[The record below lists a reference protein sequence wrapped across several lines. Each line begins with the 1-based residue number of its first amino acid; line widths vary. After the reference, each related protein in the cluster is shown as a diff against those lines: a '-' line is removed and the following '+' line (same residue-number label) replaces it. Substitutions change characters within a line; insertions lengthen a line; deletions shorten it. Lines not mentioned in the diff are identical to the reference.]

1 MKHVCMALAAG
12 LLAVGAKGFEVA
24 REGKAL
30 CAIVVPDQASAP
42 VRTAAQELADHLKLA
57 TGAEF
62 AIVAEAQAGT
72 APRVLVGPCQETA
85 RRVPDAAAIAQ
96 QPDGIRLRTL
106 PDALVL
112 TGAEPR
118 GTLYAVYA
126 FLEDVVGCRWWTSTE
141 SFVPKRPTLV
151 VGDLEVSYAPK
162 LLYRE
167 AFYRDALGGPFA
179 ARLRTN
185 GHFCRIAPEFGG
197 HYEIVGWCHTFYQL
211 LPPERYFA
219 DHPEWYSLI
228 DGKRFNG
235 RGQLCLA
242 NAEMRAELVAQA
254 LAKLRAKPQAGM
266 ISISQNDWHGRCEC
280 PACRALEEQY
290 GGPSGALIHFV
301 NQVAEE
307 LEKEFPEVLV
317 ETLAYQYT
325 RQAPTGITPRRNV
338 VVRLCSIECS
348 FAQPLATGEQ
358 NAKFRADVE
367 AWRAVAPRLY
377 IWNYVTNFRHYILP
391 HPNLRGLA
399 PDIRFFVDSHAV
411 GLFEQGDS
419 GCAIGDFVQL
429 RAWVLAHLM
438 WNPDRDE
445 NALIDEFLKGY
456 YGAAGPLL
464 RQYLDYRDRE
474 DAVAE
479 SGAFLRCFLN
489 DTSAWLTGEQ
499 LVAASALY
507 AQAEAAV
514 AEQPELARRVRRE
527 RLTLDH
533 TWLQRWSALSRE
545 ARLQGKPFAGP
556 ADPKALAEEFLAL
569 GTEYHAG
576 QCREGGAFAPFAEG
590 LVARFGAP
598 APAPEICR
606 NLPEDRW
613 LDVQEGDFT
622 LHGEG
627 RWATVVAD
635 PKASNGRAARMPG
648 THPQWAVQWP
658 IGGMLPGNDSW
669 RVYVA
674 VRCEGDATEGLA
686 LSLGIYDAK
695 AKTGR
700 TQRRVDIPELA
711 DGAYHL
717 VDLGVHALTGD
728 CYVWVAPPDRTE
740 GVTAVFTDRIVL
752 VREPQ

>member
-1 MKHVCMALAAG
+1 MALAAG
-12 LLAVGAKGFEVA
+12 MAAIGAAGFDVA
-24 REGKAL
+24 RDGKAQ
-30 CAIVVPDQASAP
+30 CVIVIPEPPSAP
-42 VRTAAQELADHLKLA
+42 VRTAAQELADYLKLA

-62 AIVAEAQAGT
+62 SIVPETQAGPG
-72 APRVLVGPCQETA
+72 PRILVGPCRETA
-85 RRVPDAAAIAQ
+85 QRVPDAATVGQ

-118 GTLYAVYA
+118 GALYAVYT
-126 FLEDVVGCRWWTSTE
+126 FLEDVVGCRWWTSAE
-141 SFVPKRPTLV
+141 QFVPSRPTLSV
-151 VGDLEVSYAPK
+151 PGLDVSYAPK

-185 GHFCRIAPEFGG
+185 GHFCRIAPEYGG

-211 LPPERYFA
+211 LPPDRYFA

-228 DGKRFNG
+228 DGERLNG

-242 NAEMRAELVAQA
+242 NGEMRAELVRQA
-254 LAKLRAKPQAGM
+254 LVRLREKPAAGM
-266 ISISQNDWHGRCEC
+266 ISISQNDWHGRCQC
-280 PACRALEEQY
+280 PACKALEEKY

-348 FAQPLATGEQ
+348 YSQPLATGEQ

-391 HPNLRGLA
+391 HPNLRSLA

-419 GCAIGDFVQL
+419 GCSVGDFVQM

-438 WNPDRDE
+438 WNPALDE
-445 NALIDEFLKGY
+445 NALIDEFLNGY
-456 YGAAGPLL
+456 YGAAGPRL
-464 RQYLDYRDRE
+464 RRYLDFRE
-474 DAVAE
+474 DAVAQ
-479 SGAFLRCFLN
+479 SGAFLRCYMT
-489 DTSAWLTGEQ
+489 DTSAWLSGEQ
-499 LVAASALY
+499 LAQASALY
-507 AQAEAAV
+507 AEAEAAV
-514 AEQPELARRVRRE
+514 ADQPELARRVRRE
-527 RLTLDH
+527 RLALDH
-533 TWLQRWSALSRE
+533 AWLQRWNSLVRE
-545 ARLQGKPFAGP
+545 AKLKGVPFPGP
-556 ADPKALAEEFLAL
+556 ADPKALAEEFVQLANQ
-569 GTEYHAG
+569 YRAG
-576 QCREGGAFAPFAEG
+576 QYREGGAFANYADS
-590 LVARFGAP
+590 LLARFGEP
-598 APAPEICR
+598 ATVPDVCR
-606 NLPEDRW
+606 DLPDDRW
-613 LDVQEGDFT
+613 IDVQEGEFT

-627 RWATVVAD
+627 RWVTVVPD
-635 PKASNGRAARMPG
+635 PQASNQRAARMPG
-648 THPQWAVQWP
+648 NHPQWATQWP
-658 IGGMLPGNDSW
+658 VGGTFLADTSW
-669 RVYVA
+669 RVLVA
-674 VRCEGDATEGLA
+674 VRCEAEATDGLA
-686 LSLGIYDAK
+686 LSLGVYDGKERRAR
-695 AKTGR
+695 A
-700 TQRRVDIPELA
+700 QRRVDIPELA

-717 VDLGVHALTGD
+717 IDLGVHRLTGE
-728 CYVWVAPPDRTE
+728 CYVWVAPPDRAE
-740 GVTAVFTDRIVL
+740 GVKAVYTDRVIL
-752 VREPQ
+752 LREDQ